1 MKVNI
6 KYKSI
11 IKYEDYRDTIEYNSQ
26 GHYDEHGDDFEL
38 VFTTDGNR
46 IKIEKAGDSIYLYN
60 NDSKLVLCDEELLND
75 YSTPYGTFEFVTKL
89 DKFEYLK
96 PNLKIKY
103 TLSQND
109 ERVNEI
115 FVVVKIMEK
124 DDGDENI

>member
-11 IKYEDYRDTIEYNSQ
+11 IKYEDYRDTIEYYSQ
-26 GHYDEHGDDFEL
+26 GHYDERGDDFEL

-46 IKIEKAGDSIYLYN
+46 IKIEKLGDSIYLYN
-60 NDSKLVLCDEELLND
+60 NDSRLVLRDEELLND
-75 YSTPYGTFEFVTKL
+75 YSTPYGSVELVSKL

-109 ERVNEI
+109 EKVNEV